1 MKEITRVHLAKT
13 PYDIEVEAKKA
24 LEKYLADIERAMK
37 SEEAMYEIEARM
49 VELLGERG
57 VKKDGVI
64 TAGDVADLRAKMGEP
79 KEFSEDG
86 EVDPSTD
93 SADSSDGAGSAAAAE
108 KSKKPIKRL
117 MRDTDHA
124 VFGGVC
130 AGIAAY
136 FGINPLWIRILFII
150 SPFISFGTTLLIYIV
165 MWISLPEAQTAAEKL
180 QMRGEEVTFDGLKNF
195 SVSDE
200 TAKKTK
206 TVAVKVLQIFV
217 AFVMFCTTL
226 TLVIMLVTGSL
237 LGVTAVSWLGGLT
250 AQPWAWGLLASL
262 IVSGAVAVTISG
274 VLTVSSIRWKF
285 GRSSLIA
292 VIIAA
297 VIGAIVL
304 PAIAMTATQM
314 AVNFQRDEERLA
326 KTEAIELPADLTGVK
341 YYRVEGLLSADFS
354 SARSSSDDKIRAE
367 LKYFTVDGNKK
378 PNIKVEKQGDT
389 LVVKDE
395 SDSSCRAG
403 VLPLLF
409 SVDSCILKKAY
420 VKFYGPIQPKVVET
434 HDYYDESPYRHIRR
448 AH

>member
-64 TAGDVADLRAKMGEP
+64 AAGDVADLRAKMGEP

-86 EVDPSTD
+86 EVDSDDTLNE
-93 SADSSDGAGSAAAAE
+93 SASSAGEA
-108 KSKKPIKRL
+108 KKPIKRL
-117 MRDTDHA
+117 MRDPDHA

-165 MWISLPEAQTAAEKL
+165 MWISIPEAQTAAEKL

-217 AFVMFCTTL
+217 AFVMFCMTL
-226 TLVIMLVTGSL
+226 GLLIALMTGSFF
-237 LGVTAVSWLGGLT
+237 GVTVVSWLGGLS
-250 AQPWAWGLLASL
+250 AQPWARGLLVAL
-262 IVSGAVAVTISG
+262 VVSGVVAVTISG
-274 VLTVSSIRWKF
+274 VLTASTIRWKF

-297 VIGAIVL
+297 VIGAMMIPIMAV
-304 PAIAMTATQM
+304 TATQM

-367 LKYFTVDGNKK
+367 LKYFTVDSNKK

-395 SDSSCRAG
+395 SNIHCHGSA
-403 VLPLLF
+403 PFLLF
-409 SVDSCILKKAY
+409 GMDSCVLKKAY
-420 VKFYGPIQPKVVET
+420 VKFYGPIQPEVVET

-448 AH
+448 AD